1 MGKDEKGIPVR
12 EVVIVEAVRTPIGKQ
27 GGLLSQIEP
36 IRLGALV
43 LEEVVRRAGIEPKQV
58 DDVIMGCVTQTAE
71 QGLNVA
77 RLAALDAGFPVEV
90 TAVSINRQCGSSQQ
104 AIHFAAQAILAGDM
118 EVVIAGG
125 LESMSRVPMGSDY
138 PHHFPDAFP
147 YKLVPQGISA
157 EMVAEKWGLTR
168 RALDQFSFDSHL
180 KAGRAT
186 RDGRFDREILPV
198 EVRTNGRTET
208 MTTDEGIRF
217 EPDLAKMAALPPAF
231 KEDGRVTAGNSSQ
244 ISDGAAAVLLMSEE
258 RASELGLKPR
268 ARILE
273 RAVVGTDP
281 VLGLTGPIPA
291 TEQILARAG
300 LSIGDMDVIEVN
312 EAFASVVL
320 AWAREIEPPMDR
332 VNPNGGAI
340 ALGHPLGST
349 GARLMT
355 SLLHELERRARAGE
369 AVSPYGLQTM
379 CIGQGQATAT
389 LIERLD

>member
-1 MGKDEKGIPVR
+1 MR
-12 EVVIVEAVRTPIGKQ
+12 EVVIVEAVRTPIGKN
-27 GGLLSQIEP
+27 GGILSQIHP
-36 IRLGALV
+36 VQLGAWV
-43 LEEVVRRAGIEPKQV
+43 LEEVVRRAGLQPAQIE
-58 DDVIMGCVTQTAE
+58 DVIMGCVTQTSE
-71 QGLNVA
+71 QGLNVG
-77 RLAALDAGFPVEV
+77 RLAALQAGFPVEV
-90 TAVSINRQCGSSQQ
+90 TAVSVNRQCGSSQQ

-118 EVVIAGG
+118 DVVIAAG

-138 PHHFPDAFP
+138 PNGFPEGFP
-147 YKLVPQGISA
+147 YRLVPQGISA

-168 RALDQFSFDSHL
+168 AALDQFSYESHL
-180 KAGRAT
+180 KAGTAMRE
-186 RDGRFDREILPV
+186 GRFDRELLPIDV
-198 EVRTNGRTET
+198 GVNGRIET
-208 MTTDEGIRF
+208 IAADEGVRL

-231 KEDGRVTAGNSSQ
+231 QEDGRVTAGNSSQ
-244 ISDGAAAVLLMSEE
+244 ISDGAAAVLLMSRD
-258 RASELGLKPR
+258 RAEDLGIRPR
-268 ARILE
+268 ARIVA
-273 RAVVGTDP
+273 RVVAGTDP

-291 TEQILARAG
+291 TEAALAQAG
-300 LSIGDMDVIEVN
+300 LSIGDIDAIEVN

-355 SLLHELERRARAGE
+355 TLLHELERRATTGE

-389 LIERLD
+389 VIERLS